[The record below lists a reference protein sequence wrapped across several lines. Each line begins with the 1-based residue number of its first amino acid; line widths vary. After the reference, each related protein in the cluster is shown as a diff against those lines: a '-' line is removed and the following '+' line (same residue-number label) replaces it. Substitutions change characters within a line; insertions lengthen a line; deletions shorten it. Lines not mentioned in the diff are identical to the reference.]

1 MEEKTFSELQS
12 FQSSL
17 IETPL
22 VPCLK
27 AFVSLFYEQGYTE
40 TTIRRKQWLIG
51 KFNQW
56 FSQQTFRIMELNEQ
70 KMDQFIEFQR
80 VKGATRRGDRA
91 TLRLLL
97 QHLENLRIIPSLPAD
112 IKVNPLGRIEQ
123 DFVQYLSQERGLSKA
138 TLIRYPA
145 MVRRF
150 FKGYDNQGSIQME
163 TLKATDIAKFMLSY
177 APTVKRSTA
186 KLMATCLRAFFRFLW
201 VRGIITTDLA
211 QFVPT
216 VADWRMS
223 DIPKFLKHE
232 EVKLLLDH
240 CDQRSKAGQRDYA
253 ILLLLARLGLRAGE
267 IAKMKLD
274 DINWE
279 SGELLIRG
287 KGPNTDRLPLLDD
300 VGNALAT
307 YLQESRPSC
316 STRLVFV
323 RIRAPHQGFSSS
335 VAVCNIVQRALLR
348 ANLHPIN
355 KGAHLLRHSL
365 ATEML
370 KQGAS
375 LVEIGDVLRHRLV
388 STTEIYAKVDMMAL
402 QSLAQPW
409 LGGEV

>member
-1 MEEKTFSELQS
+1 MKEKPISEQQP

-22 VPCLK
+22 VPYLSG
-27 AFVSLFYEQGYTE
+27 FVSLFFEQGYSKS
-40 TTIRRKQWLIG
+40 TIRRKQCVIG

-56 FSQQTFRIMELNEQ
+56 FSQQTFRIMELNERR
-70 KMDQFIEFQR
+70 MDQFIEFQR

-97 QHLENLRIIPSLPAD
+97 KHLENLCIIPSLSENTENNLL
-112 IKVNPLGRIEQ
+112 VNIEQ
-123 DFVQYLSQERGLSKA
+123 DFVQYLSQERGLSQA

-145 MVRRF
+145 TVRRF
-150 FKGYDNQGSIQME
+150 LKWYFNRGSTQME
-163 TLKATDIAKFMLSY
+163 TLKATDITKFMLSY

-186 KLMATCLRAFFRFLW
+186 KLMATCLRSFFRFLW
-201 VRGIITTDLA
+201 VREIITTDLA
-211 QFVPT
+211 QFVPA

-223 DIPKFLKHE
+223 DIPKFLKHD

-240 CDQRSKAGQRDYA
+240 CDQKSKAGQRDYA

-287 KGPNTDRLPLLDD
+287 KGPQTDRLPLLHDI
-300 VGNALAT
+300 GNALAT
-307 YLQESRPSC
+307 YLHESRPSC

-323 RIRAPHQGFSSS
+323 RNRAPHQGFSSS
-335 VAVCNIVQRALLR
+335 VAVCDLVRRALLR

-375 LVEIGDVLRHRLV
+375 LVEIGDILRHRLV
-388 STTEIYAKVDMMAL
+388 STTEIYAKVDMMGL

-409 LGGEV
+409 LGGDV